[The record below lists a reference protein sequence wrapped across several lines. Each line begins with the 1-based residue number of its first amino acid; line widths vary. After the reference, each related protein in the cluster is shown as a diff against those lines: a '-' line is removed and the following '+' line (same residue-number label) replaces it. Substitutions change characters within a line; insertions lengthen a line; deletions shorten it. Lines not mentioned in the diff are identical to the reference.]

1 MKPSHQCTKQSL
13 SGGYFWKRSILL
25 EEVDFIGGG
34 VFLEE
39 VFFLLEEVI
48 IFGGGRFCWRRCIFL
63 EEVFFVG
70 GGDVCFWSRVAL
82 TGHRISW
89 KPVVVKNQDTL

>member
-1 MKPSHQCTKQSL
+1 
-13 SGGYFWKRSILL
+13 LL
-25 EEVDFIGGG
+25 EEVYFFGGS
-34 VFLEE
+34 V
-39 VFFLLEEVI
+39 FLLEEVI
-48 IFGGGRFCWRRCIFL
+48 RPIFGGGRFCWRRCIFL

>member
-1 MKPSHQCTKQSL
+1 M
-13 SGGYFWKRSILL
+13 GYGSAER
-25 EEVDFIGGG
+25 D
-34 VFLEE
+34 FLEE

-48 IFGGGRFCWRRCIFL
+48 IFGGGRFCWRRCIFWNL

-82 TGHRISW
+82 TGHRTSVILALFHSCGIT
-89 KPVVVKNQDTL
+89 PSATDLR

>member
-1 MKPSHQCTKQSL
+1 M
-13 SGGYFWKRSILL
+13 
-25 EEVDFIGGG
+25 
-34 VFLEE
+34 EE

-48 IFGGGRFCWRRCIFL
+48 RPIFGGGRFCWRRCIFWNL

-82 TGHRISW
+82 TGHRT
-89 KPVVVKNQDTL
+89 TLYAASEANYLSTEVLKYYFGT

>member
-1 MKPSHQCTKQSL
+1 MYKTVTI
-13 SGGYFWKRSILL
+13 WRI
-25 EEVDFIGGG
+25 
-34 VFLEE
+34 FLEE
-39 VFFLLEEVI
+39 VNFVGGGRFHWRRCIFGGSVFLLEEVI